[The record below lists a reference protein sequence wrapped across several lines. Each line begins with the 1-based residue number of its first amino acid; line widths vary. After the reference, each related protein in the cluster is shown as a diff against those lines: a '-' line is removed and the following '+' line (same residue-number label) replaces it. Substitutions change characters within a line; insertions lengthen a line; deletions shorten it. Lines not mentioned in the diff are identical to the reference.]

1 MNSDQNKIVIFAAGT
16 GGHIYPG
23 ISIAKELIQNGFS
36 VLWVGTKKGIENK
49 IVPEAEI
56 LIEYVNF
63 SGLRGKGLFAYIKL
77 PFNLLR
83 AIIQSIVLIRKY
95 KPQIALSMGGY
106 ISFPC
111 CIASYILRIPIVIH
125 EQNIIFGMA
134 NNILRHLSKKVI
146 LGFPM
151 NLKNIKYKYLG
162 NPSRYE
168 NINKKVKIKS
178 EKKINILVVGGS
190 LGAKIFN
197 EVIPKT
203 IYSLKETT
211 KYEINVIHQT
221 GKTIKTATD
230 QYRNIDVNID
240 IREYIDPMINVYE
253 WCDIIICRG
262 GAITLTELMNLGI
275 ASIIVPFPYATD
287 NHQMKNSRYLE
298 SHDAAIVINQKNFT
312 HDHLASIIKS
322 FIENPELKQSL
333 SENILKLNKKDAT
346 KNICDEIISEIEN
359 N

>member
-111 CIASYILRIPIVIH
+111 CIASYLLRIPIVIH

-146 LGFPM
+146 LVTETRGLCSIHHQQQHKKLRALGDEFLPRSNPVTGIFNSTAPAFGFAHGPDTKV
-151 NLKNIKYKYLG
+151 NRL
-162 NPSRYE
+162 
-168 NINKKVKIKS
+168 VKIK
-178 EKKINILVVGGS
+178 G
-190 LGAKIFN
+190 
-197 EVIPKT
+197 VID
-203 IYSLKETT
+203 S
-211 KYEINVIHQT
+211 
-221 GKTIKTATD
+221 
-230 QYRNIDVNID
+230 
-240 IREYIDPMINVYE
+240 
-253 WCDIIICRG
+253 
-262 GAITLTELMNLGI
+262 
-275 ASIIVPFPYATD
+275 S
-287 NHQMKNSRYLE
+287 
-298 SHDAAIVINQKNFT
+298 KNFYFEFKEP
-312 HDHLASIIKS
+312 HG
-322 FIENPELKQSL
+322 
-333 SENILKLNKKDAT
+333 SENLSNFI
-346 KNICDEIISEIEN
+346 KN
-359 N
+359 